1 MLLIIDQKLNYADAR
16 IKCSDLGSQLVEFQD
31 EYEYDQVILHYRQ
44 VPYTRLNSHK
54 KQYVTVSTSHS
65 IR

>member
-44 VPYTRLNSHK
+44 VPYTVDIGYCDYHL
-54 KQYVTVSTSHS
+54 VTN
-65 IR
+65 I